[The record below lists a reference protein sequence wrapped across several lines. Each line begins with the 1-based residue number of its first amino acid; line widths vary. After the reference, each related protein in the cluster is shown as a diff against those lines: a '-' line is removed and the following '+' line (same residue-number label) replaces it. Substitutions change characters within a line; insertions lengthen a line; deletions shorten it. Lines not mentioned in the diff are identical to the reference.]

1 MEHPH
6 RVSIEERNIQKARKS
21 LTDAGLVEI
30 PLDQFPERIKE
41 VCHVAMGR
49 LGELLERKNNVQE
62 REGVARSVGTLK
74 RLESKVEA
82 THRQTKFG
90 PQSGED

>member
-1 MEHPH
+1 
-6 RVSIEERNIQKARKS
+6 VSSEEKSIQKARKS

-30 PLDQFPERIKE
+30 SLDQFPERIKE

-49 LGELLERKNNVQE
+49 LGELLARKNSVEE

-82 THRQTKFG
+82 TSRQSKSDPPSEQG
-90 PQSGED
+90 

>member
-1 MEHPH
+1 M
-6 RVSIEERNIQKARKS
+6 SSEEKNIQKARKS

-30 PLDQFPERIKE
+30 PLDQFPDRIKH

-49 LGELLERKNNVQE
+49 LGELLERKNSVEE

-74 RLESKVEA
+74 RLESRVEA
-82 THRQTKFG
+82 TSRLTKSD
-90 PQSGED
+90 PQSGQG